1 MLVLCPNIV
10 VVMSGPELSSCPLR
24 LHVIEMGL
32 SPLETTHINWA
43 KSPESITGLPNVNGT
58 ILGGAKT
65 HVLLNENHSC
75 KIFSAFPLTSIITID
90 FKISLKGC

>member
-1 MLVLCPNIV
+1 MVNMLVLCPNIV

-24 LHVIEMGL
+24 LHVMEMGL

-58 ILGGAKT
+58 ILGGAKKT
-65 HVLLNENHSC
+65 FC
-75 KIFSAFPLTSIITID
+75 
-90 FKISLKGC
+90 

>member
-1 MLVLCPNIV
+1 MVNMLVLCPNIL

-24 LHVIEMGL
+24 LHVMEIGW
-32 SPLETTHINWA
+32 SPLETTHINCA

-65 HVLLNENHSC
+65 MFC
-75 KIFSAFPLTSIITID
+75 
-90 FKISLKGC
+90 